1 MTCLKIL
8 HTHLC
13 VICMRHKNISIY
25 FPTKALRDT
34 IYITHKNMYDM
45 CDIKVT
51 IIYVGEFKLSF
62 TALQSMAY
70 SSQ

>member
-1 MTCLKIL
+1 
-8 HTHLC
+8 
-13 VICMRHKNISIY
+13 MRHKNISIY